1 MLFVIIILNVTFFFL
16 NKYRYRESIRKN
28 TRGWKERLFSRNVT
42 LSDLGTEV
50 KKEVSNGI
58 ANVSRMMQRLEA
70 KDNSYVNEVG
80 RNKDSADGL
89 SNTNPNP
96 SIRLHLSRVA
106 ASDSSSSS
114 PFLSNASSSN
124 ARVASSSSK

>member
-1 MLFVIIILNVTFFFL
+1 MFVIIILNVTFFFL

-28 TRGWKERLFSRNVT
+28 TRGLKERLFSGSGT
-42 LSDLGTEV
+42 LSDLGSEV

-58 ANVSRMMQRLEA
+58 ASVSRIMQRLEA
-70 KDNSYVNEVG
+70 KDNSYINEV
-80 RNKDSADGL
+80 RRSNNNVDGS

-96 SIRLHLSRVA
+96 SMRLHIARVA
-106 ASDSSSSS
+106 ASDGSSSS

-124 ARVASSSSK
+124 ACAANSNTK